1 MVTGCPAGTSSGMDT
16 LTPDGMA
23 SAIERAR
30 YSGLR
35 KEPWEELRDSERDT
49 RIEVMRAALEQSGV
63 TAAVATVV
71 ARGSQADGLA
81 AEVAE
86 REAEL
91 RARQAEHDAD
101 LVRLTGRIQDLE
113 AELSEA
119 RAAHA
124 AELTATSADYESELA
139 EARSGEQR
147 AVHRAQQAER
157 ALEAVRTALASLP
170 ELDHVPAPAD
180 RAAVATTATQNA
192 VPSPVVAAT
201 AAEAGP
207 RGLFGRRARAAH

>member
-1 MVTGCPAGTSSGMDT
+1 MDT
-16 LTPDGMA
+16 LSPDGMA

-30 YSGLR
+30 YAGLR

-49 RIEVMRAALEQSGV
+49 RIEVMRAALDQSGV

-71 ARGSQADGLA
+71 ARGAQADDLA
-81 AEVAE
+81 AQVAA
-86 REAEL
+86 RDAEL
-91 RARQAEHDAD
+91 RARQADHDAD

-119 RAAHA
+119 RSAHA
-124 AELTATSADYESELA
+124 AELNRTSAEYESELA

-170 ELDHVPAPAD
+170 SLPNPE
-180 RAAVATTATQNA
+180 VATAVDERAVSTTTA
-192 VPSPVVAAT
+192 VPVPVVAAT
-201 AAEAGP
+201 SGEDVVS
-207 RGLFGRRARAAH
+207 RGLFGRRARSAH